1 MLEFAP
7 ISARMKSRCKPSLR
21 GLSGGF
27 ENHRTSR
34 SIVAVL
40 LLSVFAISQAPAPEI
55 DYPQISRP
63 VRTWEFV
70 PVVGRKAAI
79 FGNESGKLEA
89 WVYPMKF
96 LRDFTL
102 MFHLAD
108 RSFPAAALARNLEV
122 RAESATITYAHESF
136 TVRDTIFVPH
146 DQ

>member
-7 ISARMKSRCKPSLR
+7 IFDRMKSRCKPSLR

-27 ENHRTSR
+27 QNHRISGP
-34 SIVAVL
+34 IVAVL
-40 LLSVFAISQAPAPEI
+40 LLSLFAAAQAPAPEA

-96 LRDFTL
+96 LRDFSL
-102 MFHLAD
+102 VFHLAD
-108 RSFPAAALARNLEV
+108 RTFPAAALARNMEV
-122 RAESATITYAHESF
+122 RPEAVTITYANESF
-136 TVRDTIFVPH
+136 TVRETVF
-146 DQ
+146 